1 MAITDCFVTSGA
13 EIVSCSFGSQDA
25 EPQNAFSPQA
35 QIASPNLTVVLERRR
50 GRKACKICHDQKAKC
65 SGEFPRCERCSQRNI
80 VCQYSPSAP
89 TIPVD
94 IGPDKAIVRQYIDA
108 FFEHIYPIPGQ
119 SFLHRSIFLQ
129 NWSKGAHSPHFLQA
143 LCGATARFLG
153 PHQQAGAWIQE
164 AEEQVLKLIT
174 APSLSVI
181 ETLLIIIFD
190 RLTSRK
196 FDKVMALSALVVRFA
211 LALRLNYTNKKLTFV
226 GQERRR
232 RLMWSIFMSDT
243 LLANGRADFTLIS
256 VEKVH
261 LQLPC
266 HERNFSYDI
275 PVETEFLKPDPVLNN
290 KSNIGMMGFL
300 IRILEI
306 RVRIQKFT
314 HEMVDRRNITPQ
326 AQVELDSLANE
337 VQQFST
343 NLPPTYLMNQRNF
356 LLRAYTP
363 ERTTYIMLHVWWN
376 MCYCDLYRF
385 TIPGFHE
392 ALPDE
397 VLSNLP
403 ANFLKHCRERCLQ
416 HAVDIANIFASI
428 LNLGRDLYI
437 TDTALA
443 ICALQCA
450 RIIISLGPLVEEKM
464 ERGKIIEK
472 STACS
477 DILQQHSELY
487 PTSRLLVKFRKLYD
501 LANALLRASQT
512 KSCMHAGKTGRMK
525 TDDYRTEIQP
535 SFGSAIDVN
544 LQLPP
549 RQVYTKHSFLSE
561 ISQMADTNDLDEL
574 LPPEGNRQDSAL
586 ARTTQATESQQARQT
601 VGSDVVVTIFPPGM
615 EARQDLTGN
624 FTEYDMTW
632 MLGPEFAMGSAEYD
646 VLMDPYLRM
655 HNGVENGPWDSEGF
669 PCSDQNDTFY
679 F

>member
-1 MAITDCFVTSGA
+1 MTRKQSVLVSFLDAKDARS
-13 EIVSCSFGSQDA
+13 EIS
-25 EPQNAFSPQA
+25 
-35 QIASPNLTVVLERRR
+35 
-50 GRKACKICHDQKAKC
+50 
-65 SGEFPRCERCSQRNI
+65 
-80 VCQYSPSAP
+80 
-89 TIPVD
+89 D

-129 NWSKGAHSPHFLQA
+129 NWSKGAHSPHLLQA

-211 LALRLNYTNKKLTFV
+211 LALRLNYTNMKLTFV

-337 VQQFST
+337 IQQFST

-363 ERTTYIMLHVWWN
+363 EL
-376 MCYCDLYRF
+376 
-385 TIPGFHE
+385 
-392 ALPDE
+392 
-397 VLSNLP
+397 
-403 ANFLKHCRERCLQ
+403 
-416 HAVDIANIFASI
+416 DIANIFASI

-487 PTSRLLVKFRKLYD
+487 PTSRLLK
-501 LANALLRASQT
+501 
-512 KSCMHAGKTGRMK
+512 GKIQEIIRSSECSTPRESDK
-525 TDDYRTEIQP
+525 ILTEVQP
-535 SFGSAIDVN
+535 SLGSAIDVN

-601 VGSDVVVTIFPPGM
+601 VGSDVAVTIFQPGM
-615 EARQDLTGN
+615 EARKDLTGN
-624 FTEYDMTW
+624 FTEYDMTCK
-632 MLGPEFAMGSAEYD
+632 Y
-646 VLMDPYLRM
+646 
-655 HNGVENGPWDSEGF
+655 
-669 PCSDQNDTFY
+669 
-679 F
+679 